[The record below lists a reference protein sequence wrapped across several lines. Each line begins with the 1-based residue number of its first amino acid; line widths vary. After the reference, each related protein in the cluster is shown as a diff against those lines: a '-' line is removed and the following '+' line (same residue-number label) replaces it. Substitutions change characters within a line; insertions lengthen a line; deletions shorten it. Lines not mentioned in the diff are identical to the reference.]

1 MIENQDNLEEINEEP
16 DQESDCVGY
25 YTRSKRRKLNHD
37 VEKCTTSFRE
47 HTDRRR
53 KNPIMFLPTEMLR
66 AIFENIDYHE
76 LSQNVRLVNTRFRLI
91 AEDLLN
97 KAYKKIEQQLE
108 TLVKTTEV
116 SLSCN
121 IDDME
126 IRCLLKLLN
135 FLEILKMQYDLVIS
149 TIWRYVYNEYYRTS
163 RSCMYGGQLIDAHRL
178 FIFKFLYYPNTLYGP
193 AVVKEYALPPEVIK
207 IIQMTKSFCVHFDK
221 INEEP
226 LGDSL
231 VASGC
236 KIVDIVKCSKFSQEL
251 LSTENSS
258 KDYFRAE
265 YSFYFRNTWFVA
277 LPIHGTREMDL
288 SQKQRMMHMRLRRII
303 LAHNDMYTQQAQYE
317 RELLLRRDP
326 DVRIK
331 RPGNNVYTGYGD
343 VGNVFFY
350 YGVMNDSAYNQKF
363 NSDEDND
370 EDEEDEENIDI
381 ENEPVANIPVQNSD
395 EDIFYRLPHLGLR
408 MNITVRCPLSYA
420 PLPYLKSLGEDQR
433 EKLKNRNRTT
443 GPIEMKIT
451 FECEGATYPRLPNFY
466 QYDVKPK
473 QL

>member
-1 MIENQDNLEEINEEP
+1 MIYARALTEVFQNNEDPRNGTAILDRIVNRSYHSIQGYDVFIDGNGDAEGNFTVVALLDDKEMNGTLRMSMQP
-16 DQESDCVGY
+16 VGY
-25 YTRSKRRKLNHD
+25 FQYNSNGSIKAIALPEFRYFNSARPIQWVGGKRPRAEPKCGFYGQKVCRHSVFHAPTSSIVDVSEQSPKRAYTTIGLYKGNIVAIKYLHKRSVDLTRSIRKELKQGKGEMRTYWLAGD
-37 VEKCTTSFRE
+37 DPAQRMARIRE
-47 HTDRRR
+47 
-53 KNPIMFLPTEMLR
+53 
-66 AIFENIDYHE
+66 E
-76 LSQNVRLVNTRFRLI
+76 LVGSNLFNSISSEINTRFRLI

-135 FLEILKMQYDLVIS
+135 FLEILKMQ
-149 TIWRYVYNEYYRTS
+149 
-163 RSCMYGGQLIDAHRL
+163 
-178 FIFKFLYYPNTLYGP
+178 
-193 AVVKEYALPPEVIK
+193 ALPPEVIK

-350 YGVMNDSAYNQKF
+350 YGVLTIR
-363 NSDEDND
+363 NST
-370 EDEEDEENIDI
+370 
-381 ENEPVANIPVQNSD
+381 A
-395 EDIFYRLPHLGLR
+395 
-408 MNITVRCPLSYA
+408 
-420 PLPYLKSLGEDQR
+420 
-433 EKLKNRNRTT
+433 
-443 GPIEMKIT
+443 MKIT
-451 FECEGATYPRLPNFY
+451 MKTKRT
-466 QYDVKPK
+466 KK
-473 QL
+473 I